1 MTIHH
6 IHIRCLQFSHF
17 FSQFSGADY
26 VKKVE
31 VMYCELCA
39 IYLPRTSEEDVAL
52 ANHCRTRNHLQ
63 RYVRYK
69 DDRALRK
76 EAERIHRRDKAE
88 QEARKAQEVNVSSSY
103 LPYVQ
108 QKIKFH
114 VFLFHF
120 GLIAERS

>member
-1 MTIHH
+1 MIST
-6 IHIRCLQFSHF
+6 
-17 FSQFSGADY
+17 GADY

-39 IYLPRTSEEDVAL
+39 IYLPRTGEEDVAL

-88 QEARKAQEVNVSSSY
+88 AEARSKAQETNVRSFKTNFASY
-103 LPYVQ
+103 QNAFL
-108 QKIKFH
+108 KFAL
-114 VFLFHF
+114 FLFLF
-120 GLIAERS
+120 ICLTV

>member
-1 MTIHH
+1 M
-6 IHIRCLQFSHF
+6 FSL
-17 FSQFSGADY
+17 FSILTKFVVTGADY

-39 IYLPRTSEEDVAL
+39 IYLPRTGEEDVAL

-88 QEARKAQEVNVSSSY
+88 QEARSKAQDVNVRYPSSCFES
-103 LPYVQ
+103 
-108 QKIKFH
+108 
-114 VFLFHF
+114 
-120 GLIAERS
+120 ASE